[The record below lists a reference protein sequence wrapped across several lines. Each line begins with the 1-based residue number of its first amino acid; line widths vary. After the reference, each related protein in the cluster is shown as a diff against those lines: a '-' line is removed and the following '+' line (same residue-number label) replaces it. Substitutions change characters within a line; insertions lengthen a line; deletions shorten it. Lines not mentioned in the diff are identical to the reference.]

1 MNLSDKICLV
11 TGASSGLGLA
21 VTKKFAK
28 SGAIV
33 VLVCRDSQKS
43 RDALAEVKREV
54 PDAKLELMYCD
65 LSSIKSIQDF
75 LQKFKETHSSLN
87 VIFNNAA
94 VMRQH
99 RTVTEDGFEM
109 MFQTNYLAPV
119 LLTTSLMDL
128 LKNSSNAQ
136 IINIAVPP
144 EKLRI
149 DFEDLQFQK
158 KYKPYEDFMRTKLY
172 LLLYSLEL
180 SKKLADTG
188 IIVNSINPGLFKS
201 ELRRE
206 SPWLLG
212 MITDLFA
219 ISADK
224 AAENIV
230 LHASSDKVQ
239 AKSGKVFDGKL
250 EKTLTS
256 YWNDYIIRNSLWV
269 ITETLINQY
278 KK

>member
-21 VTKKFAK
+21 VTKNFAK

-119 LLTTSLMDL
+119 LLTTSFMDL

-180 SKKLADTG
+180 SKRLADTG

-201 ELRRE
+201 GLRRE

-256 YWNDYIIRNSLWV
+256 YWNDYIIRNRLWA